1 MPYRASQDGGEGWAA
16 TVVHVV
22 EEPLVHHLATVPLF
36 IIPAQVLSLSG
47 KLSRQGGDLRLL
59 HVGEQGLAE
68 GGRQGLQEL
77 ARVHRGSGVH
87 LRGWLL
93 TLRHL

>member
-1 MPYRASQDGGEGWAA
+1 MPYGASQDGGECWAS
-16 TVVHVV
+16 TVVDMV

-36 IIPAQVLSLSG
+36 VIPAQVLSLSG

-87 LRGWLL
+87 LRGRLL